1 LIKEWLNCGE
11 RDQAKSSQAA
21 TVAQLRNKTLVQATV
36 PTTDISDVAR
46 VVHRMPNAG
55 RAAARE
61 GVDFRW
67 MCILDPTTRIM
78 GAVSGRIKLGNMKM
92 LLTQASDRGVI
103 YVTSCSARLRI
114 CARD

>member
-1 LIKEWLNCGE
+1 
-11 RDQAKSSQAA
+11 
-21 TVAQLRNKTLVQATV
+21 
-36 PTTDISDVAR
+36 
-46 VVHRMPNAG
+46 
-55 RAAARE
+55 
-61 GVDFRW
+61 

-103 YVTSCSARLRI
+103 YVTSCSSTANHRPPILRI